1 LLVLEWYHTSHKK
14 PACFQGGFSMSTD
27 DLIDAASRGDSSAVE
42 ALLARGDE
50 VNARTKTKLLFRRSA
65 NKGATALIIA
75 SSNGHVD
82 VVRTLLNKGAGIDL
96 GTDKGATALMVAA
109 EQGNLEV
116 VRALLDKGAAVNVQ
130 DKDGAT
136 ALMTASSRGR
146 IQVVQALLDKGAEVN
161 LKTHQGA
168 TALIWASAAGD
179 LEVVRTLLDKGAEVD
194 AATKYSITALM
205 VGHGNLEVVRV
216 LLDKGAALNARDY
229 EGKTALMK
237 SSWEGQLKVVE
248 TLINRGADLSVKD
261 NHRMT
266 ALMAVKDTFLSKPKV
281 TESALEEGTLKAA
294 EAKSQSRKIS
304 GSATTTKRGRTF
316 NFGGFLAWMAIMLFM
331 MLKGRE
337 LLLVAQISGRNSQG
351 DPIALILLII
361 GIPVSFFL
369 LSFKKRQ

>member
-1 LLVLEWYHTSHKK
+1 
-14 PACFQGGFSMSTD
+14 
-27 DLIDAASRGDSSAVE
+27 
-42 ALLARGDE
+42 
-50 VNARTKTKLLFRRSA
+50 
-65 NKGATALIIA
+65 
-75 SSNGHVD
+75 
-82 VVRTLLNKGAGIDL
+82 
-96 GTDKGATALMVAA
+96 MVAA
-109 EQGNLEV
+109 EHGNLEV
-116 VRALLDKGAAVNVQ
+116 VRA
-130 DKDGAT
+130 
-136 ALMTASSRGR
+136 
-146 IQVVQALLDKGAEVN
+146 
-161 LKTHQGA
+161 
-168 TALIWASAAGD
+168 
-179 LEVVRTLLDKGAEVD
+179 
-194 AATKYSITALM
+194 
-205 VGHGNLEVVRV
+205 

-261 NHRMT
+261 NHGMT

-281 TESALEEGTLKAA
+281 TEAALEQGTLKAA
-294 EAKSQSRKIS
+294 EAKSQSHKIP

-316 NFGGFLAWMAIMLFM
+316 NFGGFLAWMAIMLCM